1 MQNVNAKNIDEY
13 ITAFPQEIQKKM
25 KQIRSLIK
33 KTIPNVEES
42 ISYNIPTFKMN
53 GKYVVYFAAYKN
65 FISVYPAP
73 RQDPVFKKELS
84 QYEGGK
90 GTVQF
95 RHDQPIPL
103 DLVKRII
110 QFRAVQTAEKT
121 KTKVR

>member
-13 ITAFPQEIQKKM
+13 IAAFPPEIQKKM

-33 KTIPNVEES
+33 KLIPKVEES
-42 ISYNIPTFKMN
+42 ISYQIPTFKIN
-53 GKYVVYFAAYKN
+53 GKHVVYFAAYKN

-73 RQDPVFKKELS
+73 RENPEFKKELS

-95 RHDQPIPL
+95 PHDQPIPL

-110 QFRAVQTAEKT
+110 QFRAAQTAEKT
-121 KTKVR
+121 KSKAR